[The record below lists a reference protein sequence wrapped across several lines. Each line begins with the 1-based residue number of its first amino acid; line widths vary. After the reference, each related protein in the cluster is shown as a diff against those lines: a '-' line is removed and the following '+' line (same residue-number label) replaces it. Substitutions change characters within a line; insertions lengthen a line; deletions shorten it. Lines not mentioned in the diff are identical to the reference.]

1 MPTSTNNVATKFTF
15 DTEFAGSENRPTPAA
30 RARQKQTL
38 TNEEVEILQARARS
52 EGESAAAVRATQALD
67 RTVAALTI
75 AVRAALDTSHAEIEA
90 VRAEACELALAMAKR
105 IAPAALAA
113 LPAGDVEIALRQAMH
128 QAIGEPRITLRAA
141 PVVIETL
148 QARLD
153 DIAHEEGYDGRVMIA
168 ADSAMT
174 GADCRIEWRGGG
186 AERREA
192 VIEEALTALIAHRFS
207 HNVKG

>member
-1 MPTSTNNVATKFTF
+1 
-15 DTEFAGSENRPTPAA
+15 
-30 RARQKQTL
+30 
-38 TNEEVEILQARARS
+38 
-52 EGESAAAVRATQALD
+52 
-67 RTVAALTI
+67 
-75 AVRAALDTSHAEIEA
+75 
-90 VRAEACELALAMAKR
+90 
-105 IAPAALAA
+105 
-113 LPAGDVEIALRQAMH
+113 MH
-128 QAIGEPRITLRAA
+128 QAIGETRITLRAA
-141 PVVIETL
+141 PVVIEAL

-168 ADSAMT
+168 ADATMT